1 MPVFRWAAVAALL
14 MASTHGLPDARVPT
28 AVPTPTLAV
37 TTPVASRGSIPTAA
51 AHSRRALRVS
61 AADGDDQASHPTPP
75 APPPTHH
82 LLLATAL
89 LCGILAVLQKAL
101 RSQATP
107 EGPISITL
115 LGVTGQRK
123 DDSRKDYSSLA
134 LPSRSLLSPR
144 SSRSS
149 LVALAAKDRNTD
161 PPGKEGKWA
170 AAGIDESSE
179 RLESLK
185 AAGLAA
191 VVGSVAAAGPGLLVA
206 GLGAQW
212 EFDVDMLALSGALF
226 GVVYRYAVRT
236 DPNPNLKQG
245 VVGAFALV
253 RTVAAIQVPTTC
265 TPFPLACGP
274 PLEYFNWDMLQQALG
289 AALPAFVAFGAAAVG
304 LEVAMARG
312 WIRQFGA
319 PPSR

>member
-1 MPVFRWAAVAALL
+1 MPVFRWTAVAALL
-14 MASTHGLPDARVPT
+14 IASTHCLPDARVPT

-37 TTPVASRGSIPTAA
+37 TTPAASRGSIPTAA
-51 AHSRRALRVS
+51 AHTRRALRVS
-61 AADGDDQASHPTPP
+61 AADGDDQASHTTPP
-75 APPPTHH
+75 APPPPHH

-89 LCGILAVLQKAL
+89 LCGILAILQKAL

-115 LGVTGQRK
+115 LGVTGHRK
-123 DDSRKDYSSLA
+123 DGSSLA
-134 LPSRSLLSPR
+134 LPSRARLSPR
-144 SSRSS
+144 SGRSS
-149 LVALAAKDRNTD
+149 LVALAANDRNTD
-161 PPGKEGKWA
+161 PPGNEGKWA

-212 EFDVDMLALSGALF
+212 EFDVDMLALSSALF

-236 DPNPNLKQG
+236 DPNPNLRQG

-253 RTVAAIQVPTTC
+253 RTVAAIRVPATC
-265 TPFPLACGP
+265 TPFPLSCGP
-274 PLEYFNWDMLQQALG
+274 PLEYFNWDMLQQAVG
-289 AALPAFVAFGAAAVG
+289 AALPAFAAFGAAAVG